1 MKATY
6 WHQKWAAGDIGFHEA
21 QANRLLVENIHHLN
35 LSKGSRIFLPLCGK
49 TRDIHWLMDQGF
61 QIAGAELSETAI
73 RDLFTDL
80 QLTPTIQ
87 ELGNLKHFSAE
98 NIDIFVGDIF
108 ELSQATLGK
117 VDAIYDRAALV
128 ALPDT
133 MRQAYSEHL
142 IKLCKNAP
150 QLVITFEYDQRQM
163 QGPPFSI
170 GLSLMQQYYQQHYRI
185 DGLATRDDILLK
197 GKTNAKEHAW
207 LLNYGR
213 DRKNMPKRISKQFSS
228 RV

>member
-21 QANRLLVENIHHLN
+21 TANRLLVENIHHLN

-49 TRDIHWLMDQGF
+49 TRDIHWLMNNGF
-61 QIAGAELSETAI
+61 KIAGAELSETAI

-87 ELGNLKHFSAE
+87 ELGNLKHFSAD

-108 ELSQATLGK
+108 ELCQATLGK

-133 MRQAYSEHL
+133 MRQAYTKHL
-142 IKLCKNAP
+142 INICQNVQ
-150 QLVITFEYDQRQM
+150 QLVITFEYEQQQM

-170 GLSLMQQYYQQHYRI
+170 GASLMEQYFQRHYLVECLSKRSGI
-185 DGLATRDDILLK
+185 SLK
-197 GKTNAKEHAW
+197 GKVIAQETAW
-207 LLNYGR
+207 SLNPLCR
-213 DRKNMPKRISKQFSS
+213 D
-228 RV
+228 